1 MEGHKAG
8 EQVKL
13 RVRHSAE
20 ERDILLRLDEWKEVP
35 HHVQRLPHATPKQ
48 QRILEGMLRGTTDSS
63 GH

>member
-1 MEGHKAG
+1 
-8 EQVKL
+8 
-13 RVRHSAE
+13 VRHSAE

-35 HHVQRLPHATPKQ
+35 YHVQRLPHATPKQ